1 MDVKNVSYAG
11 RPLNNTAMYITKKVE
26 RLVNNLSNVSGC
38 KIFVESN
45 VVVPEDIA
53 EKNEFVFT
61 DTPQKDYAL
70 FVKRLSEE
78 RDEYNKSRSY
88 TLTEGGYYIGENVQI
103 GMNSIIEPGA
113 FIDHDVVI
121 GNNAIIKSGAKIRN
135 LIAGDNFVACENCTV
150 GTNGFTMADDDN
162 GNKMRIPTLGKVY
175 VGNNVEINSLANVS
189 CGSAGNTVFEDNVKI
204 DSLVHIG
211 HDVHLGKNVEI
222 PAGAIVGGFCE
233 IKEGAFVGINA
244 TLRNRIVIGE
254 KAFVGMG
261 AVVTKSI
268 PEGITVVGN
277 PAKPLAKKEK

>member
-1 MDVKNVSYAG
+1 MNVKSVSYAG
-11 RPLNNTAMYITKKVE
+11 RPLDNTAMYITKKVE
-26 RLVNNLSNVSGC
+26 RLVNNLSDVSGC
-38 KIFVESN
+38 KVFVESN
-45 VVVPEDIA
+45 VIVPDDIA
-53 EKNEFVFT
+53 SRNEFVYT

-70 FVKRLSEE
+70 FVDRLAKE
-78 RDEYNKSRSY
+78 REEYNKTRKY
-88 TLTEGGYYIGENVQI
+88 TLTDEGYYIGENVQI
-103 GMNSIIEPGA
+103 GVNATIEPGA

-121 GNNAIIKSGAKIRN
+121 GDNAVIKSGAKIRN
-135 LIAGDNFVACENCTV
+135 LVAGDNFVACENCTV
-150 GTNGFTMADDDN
+150 GTNGFTMADDDD
-162 GNKMRIPTLGKVY
+162 GNKMRIPTLGKVQ

-189 CGSAGNTVFEDNVKI
+189 CGSAGNTVFADNVKI

-233 IKEGAFVGINA
+233 VMEGAFIGINA

-261 AVVTKSI
+261 SVVTKSI

-277 PAKPLAKKEK
+277 PARPLVKKEK